1 VEEEREIELDNE
13 IKDIKVLVVEDV
25 KLNQLFKNNI
35 G

>member
-13 IKDIKVLVVEDV
+13 IKDIKVLETKSVIA
-25 KLNQLFKNNI
+25 KNNI